1 LQTNVTENS
10 RDKQERTIA
19 TFGAEETERKRK
31 SQNKNKNEQHRHNQT
46 PMMIPCIYKI
56 QFLSLQIS
64 CVDVTTTN
72 VYVNESIQQRLK
84 L

>member
-31 SQNKNKNEQHRHNQT
+31 SQNKKKMSSTDTTKHR
-46 PMMIPCIYKI
+46 
-56 QFLSLQIS
+56 
-64 CVDVTTTN
+64 
-72 VYVNESIQQRLK
+72 
-84 L
+84 